1 MSGESLTTEIVYS
14 LLLMSFSGVSAWWSK
29 YIIRNITAVRVSVF
43 VGVSSAIVMM
53 IHISKGDMNGRFSG
67 RCEVKWTILESGII
81 EISLDKNLSMIEQK
95 ISTILGAPTFVR
107 RPMDEM
113 NSALWLLM
121 DGSRSVRSIIEE
133 MDDQFDEMISPVN
146 ES

>member
-1 MSGESLTTEIVYS
+1 MDIFPV
-14 LLLMSFSGVSAWWSK
+14 
-29 YIIRNITAVRVSVF
+29 
-43 VGVSSAIVMM
+43 
-53 IHISKGDMNGRFSG
+53 
-67 RCEVKWTILESGII
+67 RCEVEWAILESGII

-133 MDDQFDEMISPVN
+133 MDEQYDEMISPVN
-146 ES
+146 ERVSRSIAQFVELGLVILTREESDFDWNIGPTED

>member
-1 MSGESLTTEIVYS
+1 MDIFPV
-14 LLLMSFSGVSAWWSK
+14 
-29 YIIRNITAVRVSVF
+29 
-43 VGVSSAIVMM
+43 
-53 IHISKGDMNGRFSG
+53 
-67 RCEVKWTILESGII
+67 RCEVEWTILESGII

-133 MDDQFDEMISPVN
+133 MDEQFDEMISPVN
-146 ES
+146 ERVSRSIAQFVELGLVILTRSENDFDWNIGPNEDLN

>member
-1 MSGESLTTEIVYS
+1 MDIFPV
-14 LLLMSFSGVSAWWSK
+14 
-29 YIIRNITAVRVSVF
+29 
-43 VGVSSAIVMM
+43 
-53 IHISKGDMNGRFSG
+53 
-67 RCEVKWTILESGII
+67 RCEVEWAILESGIV

-95 ISTILGAPTFVR
+95 VTRILGAPTFVR

-133 MDDQFDEMISPVN
+133 MDEQFDEMISPVN
-146 ES
+146 ERVSRSIAQFVELGLVILTRSENDFDWNIGPTEDMN